1 MRHFDLLEKMKLTLI
16 QIKLGVTV
24 VQASLYSMGIM
35 NLTPWEA
42 LEDLKAA
49 THARF
54 LTDDEIN
61 EDHAVSTLIGIS
73 IHSNPAQDPSTIR
86 RLGRDKFQIQGR
98 GDQHPN
104 EKSRHL

>member
-1 MRHFDLLEKMKLTLI
+1 MKLTLI

-42 LEDLKAA
+42 LEDLKST

-61 EDHAVSTLIGIS
+61 EERPREVSCYI
-73 IHSNPAQDPSTIR
+73 
-86 RLGRDKFQIQGR
+86 QIKIILDG
-98 GDQHPN
+98 
-104 EKSRHL
+104 

>member
-1 MRHFDLLEKMKLTLI
+1 MKLTLI

-42 LEDLKAA
+42 LEDLKAT

-61 EDHAVSTLIGIS
+61 EERSVSYYMSKKLRTVS
-73 IHSNPAQDPSTIR
+73 
-86 RLGRDKFQIQGR
+86 F
-98 GDQHPN
+98 
-104 EKSRHL
+104 

>member
-1 MRHFDLLEKMKLTLI
+1 MKLTLI

-24 VQASLYSMGIM
+24 VHASLYSMGIM

-42 LEDLKAA
+42 LEDLKAT

-61 EDHAVSTLIGIS
+61 EERPVSYYIS
-73 IHSNPAQDPSTIR
+73 
-86 RLGRDKFQIQGR
+86 LK
-98 GDQHPN
+98 
-104 EKSRHL
+104 

>member
-1 MRHFDLLEKMKLTLI
+1 MKIQNLKLLRKIDPLKMKLTLI

-42 LEDLKAA
+42 LDNLQST

-61 EDHAVSTLIGIS
+61 EERSVSYYMSKKTENSFILDGVS
-73 IHSNPAQDPSTIR
+73 
-86 RLGRDKFQIQGR
+86 F
-98 GDQHPN
+98 
-104 EKSRHL
+104 

>member
-1 MRHFDLLEKMKLTLI
+1 MKLTLI

-42 LEDLKAA
+42 LEDLKSS

-61 EDHAVSTLIGIS
+61 EERPREVSCY
-73 IHSNPAQDPSTIR
+73 
-86 RLGRDKFQIQGR
+86 IQKKKNILDG
-98 GDQHPN
+98 
-104 EKSRHL
+104 

>member
-1 MRHFDLLEKMKLTLI
+1 MKLTLI

-42 LEDLKAA
+42 LEDLKST

-61 EDHAVSTLIGIS
+61 EERPVSYYISLKWFHDFRDHFLNQLHLRWLRFSTWEHS
-73 IHSNPAQDPSTIR
+73 INA
-86 RLGRDKFQIQGR
+86 
-98 GDQHPN
+98 
-104 EKSRHL
+104 

>member
-1 MRHFDLLEKMKLTLI
+1 MKLTLI

-42 LEDLKAA
+42 LEDLKPM
-49 THARF
+49 HARF

-61 EDHAVSTLIGIS
+61 EERPREVSCY
-73 IHSNPAQDPSTIR
+73 
-86 RLGRDKFQIQGR
+86 IQKKIILDG
-98 GDQHPN
+98 
-104 EKSRHL
+104 